1 MSAFIDTLAPA
12 LESLDQEFSDY
23 IVVGLPR
30 DTSEQPVLIKKGVSV
45 RLSAL
50 VTLAKKEILSG
61 ATRNSGAEHAERC
74 SSGGPSEA
82 R

>member
-1 MSAFIDTLAPA
+1 MNAFTSRLAPA
-12 LESLDQEFSDY
+12 LKNLEQEFSDY

-30 DTSEQPVLIKKGVSV
+30 DKSGQPVLIKKGHSV

-61 ATRNSGAEHAERC
+61 ATRNSR
-74 SSGGPSEA
+74 S
-82 R
+82 

>member
-1 MSAFIDTLAPA
+1 MTALTDTLAPA
-12 LESLDQEFSDY
+12 LKSLEQEFSDY
-23 IVVGLPR
+23 VVVGLPR
-30 DTSEQPVLIKKGVSV
+30 DTSEQPVLIKKGGSV

-61 ATRNSGAEHAERC
+61 ATRNSGAEHAEGC
-74 SSGGPSEA
+74 SSGGPSGT

>member
-1 MSAFIDTLAPA
+1 MNALTDTLAPA
-12 LESLDQEFSDY
+12 LESLGQEFSDY

-30 DTSEQPVLIKKGVSV
+30 NTSEQPVLIKKGVSV

-61 ATRNSGAEHAERC
+61 AARNSG
-74 SSGGPSEA
+74 S
-82 R
+82 